1 MSDFFNPETAHLNAS
16 FVPFAI
22 TDITICR
29 YTLAIGMKELKKV
42 RNQPNS
48 YRTLDF
54 KHNGNVVN
62 ANSRHYVKVKTKAG
76 DDFYTLTKWIKN

>member
-1 MSDFFNPETAHLNAS
+1 
-16 FVPFAI
+16 
-22 TDITICR
+22 
-29 YTLAIGMKELKKV
+29 MKELKKV